1 MVCSLLMVP
10 FAKVMVPPISRP
22 IALSFAPSRRRLNL
36 HAASRRRRDRL
47 GPRASKDNDQGYSAD
62 EAKYAALGAAGL
74 AAEGVVFQS
83 LSFLRDNGCG
93 LGPGPYGL
101 LSLAEG
107 LSYLA
112 IATLLCASFTSFAK
126 YGTGLPTGRP
136 GYHLGP
142 GALLGLAEGVAYFY
156 LAGGLLAL
164 VAALA
169 LGVDAII
176 PLPVEGGPC
185 KEYDRVADAA
195 ATKFLDPCT
204 YAPWICIR

>member
-1 MVCSLLMVP
+1 MP
-10 FAKVMVPPISRP
+10 FAKVMVAPISRP
-22 IALSFAPSRRRLNL
+22 MALNFAPSRHRIKF
-36 HAASRRRRDRL
+36 HASSRRYRGRL
-47 GPRASKDNDQGYSAD
+47 GPRASKDNDDASSAD

-74 AAEGVVFQS
+74 AAEAVVFQS
-83 LSFLRDNGCG
+83 LSFVRDNGCG

-112 IATLLCASFTSFAK
+112 VAGLLGASAISFAK
-126 YGTGLPTGRP
+126 DGTGLPTGRP
-136 GYHLGP
+136 GYELGP
-142 GALLGLAEGVAYFY
+142 GALLGLAEGVAYLY
-156 LAGGLLAL
+156 LAGGLIAL
-164 VAALA
+164 VAALV
-169 LGVDAII
+169 LGVDAVL

-185 KEYDRVADAA
+185 GEYDRVADAA